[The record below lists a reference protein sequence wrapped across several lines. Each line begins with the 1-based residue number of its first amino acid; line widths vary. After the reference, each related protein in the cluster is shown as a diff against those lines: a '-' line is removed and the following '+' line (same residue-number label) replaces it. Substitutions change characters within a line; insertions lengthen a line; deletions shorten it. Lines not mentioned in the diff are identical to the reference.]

1 MILRF
6 MELELVISREQIQD
20 LTKQTTPLKIAFQNL
35 INTLVHKHL
44 IIH

>member
-6 MELELVISREQIQD
+6 MKLELVMFKEQTQD